1 MAAPLKRRTRA
12 IYTGFAAGLAMIA
25 LIAAISFTGRWP
37 EDMSRE
43 GTPLVGI
50 LNIPAKNIERITLE
64 AGGDKT
70 VFERRGAHLWRS
82 NGADL
87 GAAIAGHIDLGL
99 RLLNVSSPLRVL
111 DEAEYSR
118 EKLAEFG
125 LASPR
130 LRLELFQST
139 GAPTEVIF
147 GENTP
152 TQTTQFARLTGQPQI
167 YLLSRYVGTE
177 WQLALDM
184 LKRAWPSETA
194 AAHAALPAALF
205 LLPVSLESIGATEI
219 VSGGNLVRFERDPD
233 GVWFH
238 HTGQHTHAMGGYVHK
253 ADPKFA
259 PAIDA
264 ELKALEQANIERI
277 IALHPDKDSLSQ
289 YGLEHPPLIL
299 LLYTPDSSRPVARVE
314 FGAFTEDH
322 AHRYVRVAEQDAVA
336 TVAPAE
342 ATPLAN
348 LLRIAEVSKC
358 SLVSPLSPQSGQRPC

>member
-1 MAAPLKRRTRA
+1 MAAPLKRGSRA
-12 IYTGFAAGLAMIA
+12 ISLGLAAGVLMIA
-25 LIAAISFTGRWP
+25 LIAAISLTGRWP

-50 LNIPAKNIERITLE
+50 VNIPAKNIERITLE
-64 AGGDKT
+64 AGGDKIA
-70 VFERRGAHLWRS
+70 FERHGAHLWRS

-111 DEAEYSR
+111 DEAEYGR

-130 LRLELFQST
+130 LKLQLIPRT
-139 GAPTEVIF
+139 GTATEVVF

-152 TQTTQFARLTGQPQI
+152 TQTTQFARVTGQPQI

-177 WQLALDM
+177 WQIARDM
-184 LKRAWPSETA
+184 LKRAWPVDGAMVNA
-194 AAHAALPAALF
+194 AAPATLF

-233 GVWFH
+233 GLWFH

-264 ELKALEQANIERI
+264 ELKALERANIERI
-277 IALHPDKDSLSQ
+277 IAPHPDKDSLPQ

-299 LLYTPDSSRPVARVE
+299 LLYTPDSSHPVARVE

-336 TVAPAE
+336 IVAPAE

-348 LLRIAEVSKC
+348 LLRIAELSTC
-358 SLVSPLSPQSGQRPC
+358 SLISPLSPQSGQRPC

>member
-1 MAAPLKRRTRA
+1 VAAPLKRGSRA
-12 IYTGFAAGLAMIA
+12 ISLGLAAGVLMIA
-25 LIAAISFTGRWP
+25 LIAAISLTGRWP

-50 LNIPAKNIERITLE
+50 VNIPAKNIERITLE
-64 AGGDKT
+64 AGGDKIA
-70 VFERRGAHLWRS
+70 FERHGAHLWRS

-111 DEAEYSR
+111 DEAEYGR

-130 LRLELFQST
+130 LRLQLIPRT
-139 GAPTEVIF
+139 GTATEVV
-147 GENTP
+147 
-152 TQTTQFARLTGQPQI
+152 
-167 YLLSRYVGTE
+167 VGTE
-177 WQLALDM
+177 WQIARDM
-184 LKRAWPSETA
+184 LKRAWPVDGAMVNA
-194 AAHAALPAALF
+194 AAPATLF

-233 GVWFH
+233 GLWFH

-264 ELKALEQANIERI
+264 ELKALERANIERI
-277 IALHPDKDSLSQ
+277 IAPHPDKDSLPQ

-299 LLYTPDSSRPVARVE
+299 LLYTPDSSHPVARVE

-336 TVAPAE
+336 IVAPAE

-348 LLRIAEVSKC
+348 LLRIAELSTC
-358 SLVSPLSPQSGQRPC
+358 SLISPLSPQSGQRPC